1 MKLEDIER
9 YGKSARGKRELIRH
23 LDDLRLTPRQ
33 MILAKCYEC
42 TNGYVDGKVDCLIRS
57 CPLYSLMPFRKG
69 AVYALA
75 GHVEGLRGKE
85 KLKVGVR

>member
-1 MKLEDIER
+1 MKLEEIER

-42 TNGYVDGKVDCLIRS
+42 SNGYVDGKVDCLVRS
-57 CPLYSLMPFRKG
+57 CPLYSLMPFRKR

-75 GHVEGLRGKE
+75 GHVEGKRRKE
-85 KLKVGVR
+85 KFKAGAR